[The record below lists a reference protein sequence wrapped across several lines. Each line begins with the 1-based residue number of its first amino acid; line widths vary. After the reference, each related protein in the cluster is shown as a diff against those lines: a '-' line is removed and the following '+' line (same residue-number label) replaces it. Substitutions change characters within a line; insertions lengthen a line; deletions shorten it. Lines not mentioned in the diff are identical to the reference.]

1 MDVVQWYGIALTALA
16 ATVLAA
22 SHLRPL
28 LPLWLLRHVAYP
40 RLHPLLGG
48 TGDTTRFGAIVVG
61 VFLAGNVLCSGLG
74 VKSSSDLV
82 KRTGQ
87 LFTVNAIP
95 LFLGG
100 KIGPLV
106 NVLRM
111 QYEDFARAH
120 RWLGR
125 VAAAQAVVH
134 AAVAATAK
142 KDFRSQSQA
151 AGLVVS
157 RPSDYTFVA
166 LAEQTDEAVSAVCAI
181 LLFSIKVVWRRWYEL
196 FAKLHLA
203 LAVLAVVAVWMHI
216 ASGSVL
222 RPPEIYLLAACCTY
236 GSAFAVWFMHVV
248 YRNYSYHALFASARV
263 FRTRASSTQVVR
275 LEFKLPRPCTF
286 RPGQFVYVRML
297 TLRNLAV
304 LQSHPFYVYSWDED
318 TFSLLV
324 ERKSGFTAGL
334 LGEDAPSPQPRTD
347 PEAEETTVRAMV
359 EGPFGKALDLK
370 SYHTIVLF
378 ATGIGIVAQLSHI
391 RRWLKD
397 HQGHFEVT
405 TQSINL
411 FWEIEAEGHKHWPEE
426 AMNGLLS
433 MDLKYVSIAVCTEG
447 SYAHAQ
453 QMMRIH
459 VFVRGDYTSSNQK
472 RGDTKTPTKV
482 NASQP
487 DRVYYRYEPIDA
499 EAQVRD
505 QLKRAVGRTVIA
517 GEWLLLFSREHS

>member
-16 ATVLAA
+16 AVVLAT

-28 LPLWLLRHVAYP
+28 LPFWLLRHTAYP
-40 RLHPLLGG
+40 PLHPLLGG
-48 TGDTTRFGAIVVG
+48 PLDATRFEAVTVG

-87 LFTVNAIP
+87 LFTINAIP
-95 LFLGG
+95 LCLGG

-142 KDFRSQSQA
+142 KDFRSQSQI

-157 RPSDYTFVA
+157 HLSSYTYVT
-166 LAEQTDEAVSAVCAI
+166 LAEQFDEAVSAVCAI
-181 LLFSIKVVWRRWYEL
+181 LVLSIGVVRRHKYEL

-203 LAVLAVVAVWMHI
+203 LAVLAVAAAWMHV
-216 ASGSVL
+216 ASGSVF
-222 RPPEIYLLAACCTY
+222 RPPEVYLLAACCTY
-236 GSAFAVWFMHVV
+236 GTAFAVWFMHAA

-263 FRTRASSTQVVR
+263 FKTSTSSNQVVR
-275 LEFKLPRPCTF
+275 LELKLPRPCAF
-286 RPGQFVYVRML
+286 RPGQFVYIRML

-324 ERKSGFTAGL
+324 EIKSGFTAGFL
-334 LGEDAPSPQPRTD
+334 AEDAPSSQPPTAA
-347 PEAEETTVRAMV
+347 EAEGTVVKAMV

-370 SYHTIVLF
+370 SYCTVVLF
-378 ATGIGIVAQLSHI
+378 ATGIGIAAQLSHV
-391 RRWLKD
+391 RGWLKD
-397 HQGHFEVT
+397 HHGVFNVT
-405 TQSINL
+405 TRKMTL
-411 FWEIEAEGHKHWPEE
+411 FWEVVSEG
-426 AMNGLLS
+426 
-433 MDLKYVSIAVCTEG
+433 
-447 SYAHAQ
+447 
-453 QMMRIH
+453 
-459 VFVRGDYTSSNQK
+459 
-472 RGDTKTPTKV
+472 
-482 NASQP
+482 
-487 DRVYYRYEPIDA
+487 
-499 EAQVRD
+499 
-505 QLKRAVGRTVIA
+505 
-517 GEWLLLFSREHS
+517 